1 MNRLCRGIFYILV
14 VMTALASFAQAQ
26 TYPTKTIR
34 LILPFPPGGAVDAL
48 ARIMGPQLSEALGQQ
63 VVMENRPGAAGNIG
77 AEIVAKSPP
86 DGYTVLMGAIPHS
99 ISVTLYSKLGYDL
112 VRDLAPVSL
121 LASTPNI
128 VVVHPS
134 VPARSVKELIALA
147 KARPGQLDFA
157 SSGSG
162 GSPHLAGALFNN
174 LAGTRMNHIPYKG
187 GGPAV
192 IALVAGECS
201 VGFATAPSV
210 IHHVK
215 SGRLRGLAVTSAQR
229 APLVPDLP
237 TVSEAGVPGYE
248 AGAWQGLLVPTGTRR
263 EIISRL
269 HAESS
274 KVLKLPEVKERM
286 DAAGL
291 TPIGSTPEDFGAY
304 LRSEIEKWG
313 KVVRSVGMRVE

>member
-1 MNRLCRGIFYILV
+1 MNRLCGGIFYILV
-14 VMTALASFAQAQ
+14 VMTALASLAQAQ
-26 TYPTKTIR
+26 YPNKPVR
-34 LILPFPPGGAVDAL
+34 LILPFPPGGAIDTL
-48 ARIMGPQLSEALGQQ
+48 ARIIGPQLSEALGQQ

-86 DGYTVLMGAIPHS
+86 DGYTVLMGAIPLS

-134 VPARSVKELIALA
+134 VPAKSVKELIALA

-210 IHHVK
+210 IHHVN

-269 HAESS
+269 EAESS
-274 KVLKLPEVKERM
+274 KVLKLPEVKERI

>member
-1 MNRLCRGIFYILV
+1 MRHVHCRWLAAAAISLV
-14 VMTALASFAQAQ
+14 AFVPAQAQ
-26 TYPTKTIR
+26 YPNKPIR
-34 LILPFPPGGAVDAL
+34 LILPFPPGGAVDTL
-48 ARIMGPQLSEALGQQ
+48 GRIIGPRLSEALGQQ
-63 VVMENRPGAAGNIG
+63 VVLENRPGATGNIG
-77 AEIVAKSPP
+77 AELVAKSPP
-86 DGYTVLMGAIPHS
+86 DGYTVLMGAIPLS
-99 ISVTLYSKLGYDL
+99 ISVSVYSKLGFDP
-112 VRDLAPVSL
+112 VKDLAPVSL
-121 LASTPNI
+121 LASTPNV

-134 VPARSVKELIALA
+134 VPAKSVKELIALA
-147 KARPGQLDFA
+147 RARPSQLDFS
-157 SSGSG
+157 SSGAG

-192 IALVAGECS
+192 IALVAGEVS

-229 APLVPDLP
+229 APLAPDLP
-237 TVSEAGVPGYE
+237 TVSEAGIPGYE

-274 KVLKLPEVKERM
+274 KVLKLPEVKERL
-286 DAAGL
+286 DATGL
-291 TPIGSTPEDFGAY
+291 TPIGSTPEEFAAY

-313 KVVRSVGMRVE
+313 KVVRSVGMRVD

>member
-1 MNRLCRGIFYILV
+1 MRHVHCRWLAAAAISLV
-14 VMTALASFAQAQ
+14 AFAPAQAQ
-26 TYPTKTIR
+26 YPNKPVR
-34 LILPFPPGGAVDAL
+34 LILPFPPGGAVDTL
-48 ARIMGPQLSEALGQQ
+48 GRIIGPGLSEALGQQ

-86 DGYTVLMGAIPHS
+86 DGYTVLMGAIPIS
-99 ISVTLYSKLGYDL
+99 ISVSVYSKLGYDL

-134 VPARSVKELIALA
+134 VPAKSVKELIALA
-147 KARPGQLDFA
+147 RARPGQLDFA

-174 LAGTRMNHIPYKG
+174 LAGTKMNHIPYKG

-210 IHHVK
+210 IHHLK

-229 APLVPDLP
+229 TPLVPDLP
-237 TVSEAGVPGYE
+237 TVSEAGIPGYE

-269 HAESS
+269 ETESS
-274 KVLKLPEVKERM
+274 KVLKLPEVKERL
-286 DAAGL
+286 DATGL
-291 TPIGSTPEDFGAY
+291 TPIGSTPEEFAAY

-313 KVVRSVGMRVE
+313 KVARSVGMRVD

>member
-14 VMTALASFAQAQ
+14 VMTALASLAQAQ
-26 TYPTKTIR
+26 TYPAKTIR
-34 LILPFPPGGAVDAL
+34 LILPFPPGGAIDTL
-48 ARIMGPQLSEALGQQ
+48 GRIIGPQLSEALGQQ
-63 VVMENRPGAAGNIG
+63 MVMENRPGAAGNIG

-86 DGYTVLMGAIPHS
+86 DGYTVLMGAQPLS

-162 GSPHLAGALFNN
+162 GTPHLAGALFNN
-174 LAGTRMNHIPYKG
+174 LAGTRMHHIPYKG

-269 HAESS
+269 QAESS
-274 KVLKLPEVKERM
+274 KVLKLPVVKEQM
-286 DAAGL
+286 DATGL
-291 TPIGSTPEDFGAY
+291 TPIGSTPEEFGAY

>member
-14 VMTALASFAQAQ
+14 VMTAPASMAQAQ
-26 TYPTKTIR
+26 KYPAKTIR

-63 VVMENRPGAAGNIG
+63 VVMENRAGAAGNIG

-86 DGYTVLMGAIPHS
+86 DGYTVLMGAIPIS
-99 ISVTLYSKLGYDL
+99 ISVTVYSKLGYDL
-112 VRDLAPVSL
+112 LRDLAPVSL

-134 VPARSVKELIALA
+134 VPAKSLKELIALA

-174 LAGTRMNHIPYKG
+174 LAGTTMNHIPYKG

-210 IHHVK
+210 IHHLQ

-269 HAESS
+269 QAESS

-286 DAAGL
+286 DATGL
-291 TPIGSTPEDFGAY
+291 TPIGSTPEDFGAF

-313 KVVRSVGMRVE
+313 KVVRSVGMRIE